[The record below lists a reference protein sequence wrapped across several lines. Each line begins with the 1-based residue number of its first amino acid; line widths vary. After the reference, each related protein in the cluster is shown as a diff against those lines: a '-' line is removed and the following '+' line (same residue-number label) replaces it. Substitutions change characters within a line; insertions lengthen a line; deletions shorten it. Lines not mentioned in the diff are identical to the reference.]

1 MDIKKKAWLLSSI
14 VSLATLC
21 GCGSSSG
28 TQDTNTLVT
37 VDGEQYIQ
45 NGNEYTKLDIT
56 PKRFEE
62 GTHIIHYVDIP
73 VSKRSTISDNKINQG
88 FGNSAFAIDDIPE
101 GYKLAGV
108 TSYSNSNGNSYF
120 IVYVYV
126 NEVPVIAEGSYDINS
141 NTVVYETPGKVI
153 KEQAMTL
160 EP

>member
-14 VSLATLC
+14 ASLSILC
-21 GCGSSSG
+21 GCGSNTE

-62 GTHIIHYVDIP
+62 GEHIIHYVDIP
-73 VSKRSTISDNKINQG
+73 VSKRNAIPDSSLNQG
-88 FGNSAFAIDDIPE
+88 FGNASFAIDDIPE

-108 TSYSNSNGNSYF
+108 TSYSNGDGKSYF
-120 IVYVYV
+120 IVYVFV

-141 NTVVYETPGKVI
+141 NTVVYETPGKIVDE
-153 KEQAMTL
+153 KTMTL